1 MAGKDEFRVRMRQ
14 RLPVA
19 MKPKPW
25 LQMVTKE
32 KPARNALG
40 AMLMFDG
47 KLSVAA
53 YLGRQVHVI
62 PIDKAGEGSSLWASL
77 TEADR
82 ERLAVWLVDH
92 RNGKFDAEISRAA
105 NAGW

>member
-1 MAGKDEFRVRMRQ
+1 M
-14 RLPVA
+14 
-19 MKPKPW
+19 
-25 LQMVTKE
+25 
-32 KPARNALG
+32 
-40 AMLMFDG
+40 
-47 KLSVAA
+47 SVAQEA
-53 YLGRQVHVI
+53 GASNDAQQLIDLLQNDEAREALIDSLRQ
-62 PIDKAGEGSSLWASL
+62 LWASL